1 MKIIKDNYNELCK
14 KLEKIR
20 GAKVYE
26 SDEEQ
31 YVELAMITD
40 DNINKAIS
48 IIEEYGYK
56 VTEQY
61 LCSGSDYDSYCIW
74 FV

>member
-1 MKIIKDNYNELCK
+1 MEIIKNNYNELCK

-20 GAKVYE
+20 GAEVYE
-26 SDEEQ
+26 SEEEQ

-48 IIEEYGYK
+48 VIEEYGYEI
-56 VTEQY
+56 TEQHW
-61 LCSGSDYDSYCIW
+61 CDGSDYNSYCIW

>member
-1 MKIIKDNYNELCK
+1 MKTINNNYNELCK
-14 KLEKIR
+14 ELEKIR
-20 GAKVYE
+20 GAEVYE

-40 DNINKAIS
+40 DNINKAIF
-48 IIEEYGYK
+48 IITEYGYE
-56 VTEQY
+56 VIEQHW
-61 LCSGSDYDSYCIW
+61 CSGSDYDSYCIW

>member
-1 MKIIKDNYNELCK
+1 MEIIKNNYNELCK

-20 GAKVYE
+20 GAEVYE

-48 IIEEYGYK
+48 VIEEYGYE

-61 LCSGSDYDSYCIW
+61 WCSGSDYDSYCIW

>member
-1 MKIIKDNYNELCK
+1 MENINKNYEKLCK

-20 GAKVYE
+20 GAEVYE

-48 IIEEYGYK
+48 IIEEHGYK
-56 VTEQY
+56 VAEQHT
-61 LCSGSDYDSYCIW
+61 CNGSDYDSYCIW

>member
-1 MKIIKDNYNELCK
+1 MKIIKNNYNELCK

-20 GAKVYE
+20 GAEVYE

-48 IIEEYGYK
+48 IIEESGYK

>member
-1 MKIIKDNYNELCK
+1 MENINNNYNNLCNE
-14 KLEKIR
+14 LEKIR
-20 GAKVYE
+20 GAAVYE

-40 DNINKAIS
+40 DNINEAIS
-48 IIEEYGYK
+48 IIEKYGYK

-61 LCSGSDYDSYCIW
+61 ECIGTDYESYCIY

>member
-1 MKIIKDNYNELCK
+1 MKTNNNNYNELCK

-20 GAKVYE
+20 GAAVYE
-26 SDEEQ
+26 NDEEQ

-48 IIEEYGYK
+48 IITEYGYE

-61 LCSGSDYDSYCIW
+61 LSNGSDYDSYCIW